1 MHDIKLIR
9 NNPNEFDLILKNRN
23 FKPISSEVVKLDL
36 EIRKLKKQLQDLQE
50 KRNSKSKEIGFLIQE
65 KKDPTSIQNQVKD
78 LIDCILKDIS
88 YTILHKKTDI
98 Y

>member
-36 EIRKLKKQLQDLQE
+36 EIRKLKK
-50 KRNSKSKEIGFLIQE
+50 KIARPSRE
-65 KKDPTSIQNQVKD
+65 KKFKV
-78 LIDCILKDIS
+78 
-88 YTILHKKTDI
+88 
-98 Y
+98 